1 MTHEFVEGADALV
14 MDDRD
19 HVATLLRDMQA
30 GEIRSE
36 ANGRADFSDTR
47 IQH

>member
-1 MTHEFVEGADALV
+1 MSHEFVSGADVLV

-30 GEIRSE
+30 GENIHSSR
-36 ANGRADFSDTR
+36 TPR

>member
-1 MTHEFVEGADALV
+1 MSHEFVSGADALV

-30 GEIRSE
+30 GEIVHSSR
-36 ANGRADFSDTR
+36 TPR

>member
-19 HVATLLRDMQA
+19 HVATLLRDMP
-30 GEIRSE
+30 G
-36 ANGRADFSDTR
+36 GRNTEVAEGKWTKA
-47 IQH
+47 QLLGH